1 MLILT
6 EIPAILFFDPQA
18 AQVSTIP
25 DDSVQQASTASAKQ
39 RAVMIVAA
47 CTLLGAV
54 AQILIKVGMDHLDP
68 TAKGLVPLALA
79 MATNVPLVGGYACY
93 GLFCVA
99 MVLALRE
106 GELSKLFPI
115 IALTYVWVTLLSYW
129 LLKDTPNWYKN
140 AGILTIVIGVAIL
153 GQGGERK

>member
-1 MLILT
+1 M
-6 EIPAILFFDPQA
+6 
-18 AQVSTIP
+18 STIP
-25 DDSVQQASTASAKQ
+25 ANPTSQSSTAPARQ
-39 RAVMIVAA
+39 RAVLVVAS
-47 CTLLGAV
+47 CTILGAV
-54 AQILIKVGMDHLDP
+54 AQILIKVGMSPAHLAP
-68 TAKGLVPLALA
+68 TIKGLVPLVLALV
-79 MATNVPLVGGYACY
+79 TDIPLVAGYACY

-129 LLKDTPNWYKN
+129 LLKDTPNLYKN
-140 AGILTIVIGVAIL
+140 AGIATIVLGVAIL

>member
-1 MLILT
+1 
-6 EIPAILFFDPQA
+6 
-18 AQVSTIP
+18 VSTNLVDP
-25 DDSVQQASTASAKQ
+25 VSQPHSASAE
-39 RAVMIVAA
+39 RRSAIIVAS
-47 CTLLGAV
+47 CTILGAA
-54 AQILIKVGMDHLDP
+54 AQILIKVGMSPAHLDP
-68 TAKGLVPLALA
+68 AVKGLVPLVLALV
-79 MATNVPLVGGYACY
+79 TDIPLVAGYSFY
-93 GLFCVA
+93 GLMTVA
-99 MVLALRE
+99 MVLALRD